1 MSKLL
6 IDNLDFISNG
16 ALMKCFA
23 SKYLNKVLDC
33 SSYIKEGI
41 YMWETVYEVDGW
53 RVQRCIIKVSNIPS
67 IRILEPASSESYWC
81 FSEEKLKSD
90 VEKFKMLIQKWMKTH
105 RQEYGIV
112 FSGGGAKGAY
122 QIGVWKYLK
131 EIGIDNKITGISGA
145 SVGALNS
152 LLFLQGDFEKAEQTW
167 LKIQQG
173 DLTNLNAEML
183 VKTLTPAI
191 GQNVLSKTLPRVALG
206 TGLKYYAS
214 IAALS
219 VPTLVAPAVTGAI
232 MALPIISHIRDND
245 ISLSLFRQDKLEK
258 IISEYVDG
266 DAVEKNL
273 SGKNVYS
280 VVTDVTEI
288 TDIFKSL
295 PIYHSWKKRTYEG
308 DNGIL
313 DVTLTSASLP
323 VVYPL
328 KQLDDKWCI
337 DGGFKDNIPIRPLI
351 DDYLHIIVVHLNPDD
366 KDEAKQ
372 WEKSIKDLD
381 ITKNEIY
388 HVYPSKPKNMG
399 GLLSVLTI
407 NPEITKLRIEL
418 GYKDAKEQLASLIT
432 AEKNNIK
439 NLSAAGQKS
448 LCQFLNNQ
456 WC

>member
-1 MSKLL
+1 M
-6 IDNLDFISNG
+6 N
-16 ALMKCFA
+16 CFA
-23 SKYLNKVLDC
+23 SKYLHKVLDC
-33 SSYIKEGI
+33 SSYVKEGI
-41 YMWETVYEVDGW
+41 YMWETVYEVDSW
-53 RVQRCIIKVSNIPS
+53 RVQRCIVNLSNIPP
-67 IRILEPASSESYWC
+67 IRILEPGSSEPYWC
-81 FSEEKLKSD
+81 FSEEEFESDLK
-90 VEKFKMLIQKWMKTH
+90 KFKMLIENWIQTH
-105 RQEYGIV
+105 RQKYGIV

-173 DLTNLNAEML
+173 DLTNFNAEMV

-191 GQNVLSKTLPRVALG
+191 GQKVLSKTLPRVALG
-206 TGLKYYAS
+206 TGLKYYAPM
-214 IAALS
+214 AALS

-232 MALPIISHIRDND
+232 MALPVISYIRAKN
-245 ISLSLFRQDKLEK
+245 ISLSLFHQDKLEK
-258 IISEYVDG
+258 IISEYVDQ

-288 TDIFKSL
+288 TDIVKSL
-295 PIYHSWKKRTYEG
+295 PIYHSWKERTYEG

-313 DVTLTSASLP
+313 DLTLTSASLP
-323 VVYPL
+323 VIYPL

-337 DGGFKDNIPIRPLI
+337 DGGLKDNIPIRPLI

-372 WEKSIKDLD
+372 WEKSTKDLD

-388 HVYPSKPKNMG
+388 HIYPSKSKNMG

-407 NPEITKLRIEL
+407 NPEITKLRMDL

-432 AEKNNIK
+432 AEENDMK
-439 NLSAAGQKS
+439 NLSAASQKS